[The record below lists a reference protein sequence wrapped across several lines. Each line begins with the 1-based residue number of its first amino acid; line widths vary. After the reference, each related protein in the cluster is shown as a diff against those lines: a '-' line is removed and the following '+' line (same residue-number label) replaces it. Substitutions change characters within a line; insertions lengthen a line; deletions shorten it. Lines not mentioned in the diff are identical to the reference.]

1 MTTISLPAYA
11 YEEHLPDLLNRLGEG
26 DNADEIALDFQPVY
40 FWTPAAL
47 VLLLAK
53 THHWLGQNKK
63 VVFQNCK
70 TCPAFRYLQR
80 INFFSQCG
88 IQLPEDFRRHDAGS
102 RFVELR
108 RIGGTGSST
117 VEELST
123 DIAYCLFPDA
133 DVDDPDQSGL
143 FDLLQY
149 AVSELANNTIQH
161 AKASGFAT
169 AQYTART
176 DLIRVA
182 IADTGIGVLR
192 SFKEMGSPHWK
203 PELTDANAIAL
214 ALQPKVSS
222 KSHLTTAW
230 GESINAGVGLTLLK
244 EFCSI
249 TGGQFFMAS
258 GNGTCFQR
266 TGDNPLQQL
275 SLPSHFQG
283 TICALSFTRAQIQNF
298 AELLNSAKTA
308 AGLLPGGNE
317 FGKLFT

>member
-1 MTTISLPAYA
+1 MTTIALPAYA
-11 YEEHLPDLLNRLGEG
+11 YEEHLPDLLDRLGAG
-26 DNADEIALDFQPVY
+26 DDAKEITLDFKPVS
-40 FWTPAAL
+40 FWTPGAL
-47 VLLLAK
+47 VALLAK
-53 THHWLGQNKK
+53 THFWLGRKKK
-63 VVFQNCK
+63 VVFQNCES
-70 TCPAFRYLQR
+70 CPAFRYLQR

-88 IQLPEDFRRHDAGS
+88 IQLPEDFQRHDAGS

-108 RIGGTGSST
+108 RIGGAGSST

-161 AKASGFAT
+161 ARASGFAT

-192 SFKEMGSPHWK
+192 SFKEMGSSHWK
-203 PELTDANAIAL
+203 PELTDADAIVL

-244 EFCSI
+244 EFCSS
-249 TGGQFFMAS
+249 TSGHFFMAS
-258 GNGTCFQR
+258 GSGVCFQR
-266 TGDNPLQQL
+266 AGSNSLQQS
-275 SLPSHFQG
+275 SLPSYFQG
-283 TICALSFTRAQIQNF
+283 TVCALSFTRARIRNF
-298 AELLNSAKTA
+298 AELLHRAKTA
-308 AGLLPGGNE
+308 AGLLPGGGE
-317 FGKLFT
+317 FGKLFS